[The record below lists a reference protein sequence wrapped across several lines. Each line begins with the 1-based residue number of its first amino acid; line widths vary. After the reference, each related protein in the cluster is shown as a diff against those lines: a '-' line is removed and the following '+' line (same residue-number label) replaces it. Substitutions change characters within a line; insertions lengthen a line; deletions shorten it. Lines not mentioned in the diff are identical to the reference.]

1 MRKNWYTAHARPRKA
16 QEKIKKSVDAC
27 EGK

>member
-27 EGK
+27 EDT